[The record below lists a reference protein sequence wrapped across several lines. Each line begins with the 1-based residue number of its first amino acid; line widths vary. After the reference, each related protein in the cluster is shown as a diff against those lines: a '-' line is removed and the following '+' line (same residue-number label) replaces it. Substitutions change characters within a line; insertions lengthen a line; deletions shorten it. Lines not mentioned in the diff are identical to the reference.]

1 MKNQIRN
8 LLLLITMLGS
18 ANFAGAKEIDQTHL
32 AESDA
37 HPIFIRVHPF
47 SLGFGVE
54 YGVHDKLNVGV
65 SGSFYNYH
73 QDTNEKA
80 QTGSIGV
87 NTTWFSTSNISD
99 SGYLKG
105 ILEYSDSSSK
115 IKNKDNDEK
124 RKVRETSI
132 SGSALVGYQWVY
144 DSGIMLNTGIGMQVV
159 KNTHNSDKK
168 VKGSGVLPAGEL
180 AVGFRF

>member
-1 MKNQIRN
+1 MKNQIKN
-8 LLLLITMLGS
+8 LLLLIVMLSS
-18 ANFAGAKEIDQTHL
+18 ANFVNAKEIDQTRL
-32 AESDA
+32 TETDS

-54 YGVHDKLNVGV
+54 YGVTEKVNVGV

-73 QDTNEKA
+73 QDTSEKA
-80 QTGSIGV
+80 QTGCIGV

-99 SGYLKG
+99 SGYLKA
-105 ILEYSDSSSK
+105 LAEYSDSSSK
-115 IKNKDNDEK
+115 IKGEADDQKK
-124 RKVRETSI
+124 KVRETSI

-144 DSGIMLNTGIGMQVV
+144 ESGIMLNTGIGMQVA

-168 VKGSGVLPAGEL
+168 VKGYGVLPTGEL
-180 AVGFRF
+180 ALGFRF